1 MPQGLLIRK
10 GGEKGGICFY
20 PSTHTPTRDERLLEH
35 GLGLLKTNG
44 LNISNSLCLIKVD
57 QKVIEFLNCLPLLQS
72 LPGSSLK
79 KIAEVV
85 FVKRYDP
92 GEYVV
97 HEGGSADEVYFVRD
111 GEPPLTQ
118 ISGSVPAEAVES
130 VAADDESCPE
140 FQLKRYDYFGYGP

>member
-57 QKVIEFLNCLPLLQS
+57 QKVIEFLNCVPLLQR

-85 FVKRYDP
+85 FVKRYYP

-111 GEPPLTQ
+111 GE
-118 ISGSVPAEAVES
+118 AEAVES
-130 VAADDESCPE
+130 VAADEESCPE

>member
-1 MPQGLLIRK
+1 MKWDEDEDSSYLLQLEKYHTEIGLD
-10 GGEKGGICFY
+10 GGVVAQVRVGFAVGPWLVMEVTGY
-20 PSTHTPTRDERLLEH
+20 L
-35 GLGLLKTNG
+35 
-44 LNISNSLCLIKVD
+44 
-57 QKVIEFLNCLPLLQS
+57 IEFLNCVPLLQR

-85 FVKRYDP
+85 FVKRYYP

-111 GEPPLTQ
+111 GE
-118 ISGSVPAEAVES
+118 AEAVES
-130 VAADDESCPE
+130 VAADEESCPE